1 MTMAALALG
10 SNLGDRAD
18 NLQRAVDGMAQATAV
33 VAVSAVYETAPVGGP
48 DQPDYLNAV
57 VVIETDL
64 SARQL
69 LELAHRLEREAGRVR
84 SERWGARTLD
94 VDVLAY
100 GDERGDD
107 PDLTLPHPRAHERA
121 FVLLPWLDADPA
133 ARIPGLGSVAELAG
147 SVDVSGVRRLDE
159 PILRTPEVP

>member
-1 MTMAALALG
+1 MTSAALALG
-10 SNLGDRAD
+10 SNLGDRAG
-18 NLQRAVDGMAQATAV
+18 NLQRAVDGIAQATAV

-57 VVIETDL
+57 VVVETDL
-64 SARQL
+64 GARRL

-84 SERWGARTLD
+84 IERWGPRTLD

-100 GDERGDD
+100 GGEHSDD
-107 PDLTLPHPRAHERA
+107 PELTLPHPRAHERA
-121 FVLLPWLDADPA
+121 FVLLPWLDADPRA
-133 ARIPGLGSVAELAG
+133 LIPGLGSVAALAG

-159 PILRTPEVP
+159 PILRTPEVH